1 MPPADPEPGVNKASP
16 RDLARTTLLV
26 LFIGVLL
33 AASLWILRPFLG
45 PAIWATMV
53 VVATWPLMLR
63 IERHLW
69 RRRALAVAVMS
80 LLLLL
85 LFVVPLSVAIVTIV
99 GNADRMMDWAKLATT
114 YRLPDDPPAW
124 LQRLPMVGGLIE
136 RAWQQ
141 AADLG
146 LRDLLPRL
154 SPYAGDLT
162 KWFVAE
168 VGSVGVLMLQF
179 LLTVVIAA
187 VMYST
192 GEEAAG
198 LVRRFASRLGGQRG
212 VAAVVLAGGA
222 IRGVALGVGV
232 TAVVQAVLGG
242 LGLALAGVPF
252 SGLLTAVMFMLC
264 IAQVGPLPVLLGAA
278 VWALIGDQL
287 GWGIFLLVWGT
298 VVGTMD
304 NFLRPMLI
312 KMGADLPLLLIFSGV
327 IGGMFAFGLVG
338 IFVGPVVLAV
348 SYTLLETWMDEP
360 APQLPEHR
368 D

>member
-1 MPPADPEPGVNKASP
+1 MSKATP
-16 RDLARTTLLV
+16 LDLARTTFAV
-26 LFIGVLL
+26 LFIGALL
-33 AASLWILRPFLG
+33 GASLWILRPFLG
-45 PAIWATMV
+45 PAIWPTMV

-63 IERHLW
+63 IETLLW

-85 LFVVPLSVAIVTIV
+85 LFVVPLSMAIVTIV

-114 YRLPDDPPAW
+114 YRLPDAPPLR
-124 LQRLPMVGGLIE
+124 LQQLPLVGGMIE
-136 RAWQQ
+136 KAWQQ
-141 AADLG
+141 AAELG

-168 VGSVGVLMLQF
+168 VGSVGVLLLQF

-192 GEEAAG
+192 GEKARD
-198 LVRRFASRLGGQRG
+198 LVRRFAGRLSGERG
-212 VAAVVLAGGA
+212 VGAVDLAGGA

-242 LGLALAGVPF
+242 LGLMVAGVPF
-252 SGLLTAVMFMLC
+252 AGLLTALMFMLC
-264 IAQVGPLPVLLGAA
+264 IAQVGPVPVLLGAA
-278 VWALIGDQL
+278 VWSFAGDHF
-287 GWGIFLLVWGT
+287 GWGIFLVVWGT
-298 VVGTMD
+298 IVGTMD
-304 NFLRPMLI
+304 NFLRPLLI
-312 KMGADLPLLLIFSGV
+312 KMGADLPLLLIFAGV

-348 SYTLLETWMDEP
+348 SYTLLDSWMDESVAQP
-360 APQLPEHR
+360 PPEYR